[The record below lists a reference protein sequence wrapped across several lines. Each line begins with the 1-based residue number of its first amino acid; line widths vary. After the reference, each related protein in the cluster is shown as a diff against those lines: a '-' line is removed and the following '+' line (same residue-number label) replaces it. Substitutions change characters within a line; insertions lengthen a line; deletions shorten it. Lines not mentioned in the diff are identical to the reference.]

1 MNVKNYLARIGYTRP
16 VGPDYT
22 TLSGLHR
29 AHVLN
34 VPFENLDIHAGRKI
48 AVGSEN
54 AYCKI
59 VEERRGGFCYEHNG
73 LFGAILAELGFDV
86 TNLAGRV
93 TRGNGVWGPEFD
105 HLALL
110 VEVPEDELYLV
121 DVGFGDS
128 FREPLDWKETGPQLD
143 SGNEYRL
150 EETTEGRVMSQ
161 RLPGEDWVGM
171 YILSLIPRNLAD
183 YSETCHFHQT
193 SSDSPFTKGSTISL
207 PKPDGRVTL
216 TGQQL
221 IITRHGERVEYT
233 LPDRATYFEKLEQ
246 HFGVILPPQL
256 RQVLE
261 TKVGPEQA

>member
-1 MNVKNYLARIGYTRP
+1 MNVKNYLARIGYTGS

-29 AHVLN
+29 AHVMT

-48 AVGSEN
+48 AIGSEN
-54 AYCKI
+54 AYHKI

-73 LFGAILAELGFDV
+73 LFGAILADLGFGV
-86 TNLAGRV
+86 TNLSGRV

-110 VEVPEDELYLV
+110 VQVPQDELYLV

-128 FREPLDWKETGPQLD
+128 FREPLRWQDTGPQLD
-143 SGNEYRL
+143 AGSEYRL
-150 EETTEGRVMSQ
+150 EETPEGRLMAQ
-161 RLPGEDWVGM
+161 HLPGKEWVGQ
-171 YILSLIPRNLAD
+171 YILSLIPRNLTD

-193 SSDSPFTKGSTISL
+193 SPDSPFTKPTISL

-221 IITRHGERVEYT
+221 IITRLGERVEET
-233 LPDRATYFEKLEQ
+233 LPDRATYFEKLEE
-246 HFGVILPPQL
+246 HFGVVLSPEL

-261 TKVGPEQA
+261 AKVGPEQG